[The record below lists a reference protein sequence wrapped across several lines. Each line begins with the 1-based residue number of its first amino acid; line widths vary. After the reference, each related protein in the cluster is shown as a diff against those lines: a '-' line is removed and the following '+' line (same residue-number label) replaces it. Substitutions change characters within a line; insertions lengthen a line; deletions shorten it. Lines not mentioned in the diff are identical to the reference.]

1 MEGMAEQRLAEE
13 PSRPAVPRSWPYR
26 AFERTIM
33 VLNSIGSIWIFALM
47 FLICADV
54 VMRDFFNAPIN
65 GVSDIAAFSIIGIM
79 FLQIGA
85 TVHTDRMT
93 KGDVL
98 LGMVQ
103 KRRPR
108 VAALIEALFL
118 LVGAVMFALI
128 VRATW
133 PLFARAVQRNEFF
146 GVEGVFTFPTWPVRV
161 IIIVG
166 AVVVTV
172 AYLIKVWTF
181 LVTAFRRGEAT

>member
-1 MEGMAEQRLAEE
+1 MEGMAEQRLEEE
-13 PSRPAVPRSWPYR
+13 PSRPTLPRSWPYR
-26 AFERTIM
+26 AFERIVTA
-33 VLNSIGSIWIFALM
+33 LNSLGSIWIFALM
-47 FLICADV
+47 FLVCADV

-65 GVSDIAAFSIIGIM
+65 GVTDIAAFSIVGIM
-79 FLQIGA
+79 FLQVGA

-98 LGMVQ
+98 LELVQ

-133 PLFARAVQRNEFF
+133 PLLARAVKRNEFF

-172 AYLIKVWTF
+172 AYLIKVWAL
-181 LVTAFRRGEAT
+181 LVTAFRRGEAR